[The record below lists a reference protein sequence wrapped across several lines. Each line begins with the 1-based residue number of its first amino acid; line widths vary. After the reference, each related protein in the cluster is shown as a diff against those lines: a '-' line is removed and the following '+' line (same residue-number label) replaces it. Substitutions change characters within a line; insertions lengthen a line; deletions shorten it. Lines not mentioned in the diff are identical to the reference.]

1 MTQIGK
7 TLILLGILL
16 VVAGAVVLFLQRF
29 SGAKSFPGTL
39 RFELGNTTVVIPI
52 LAAIIGSVVLTLL
65 LNVIS
70 KLLSR

>member
-16 VVAGAVVLFLQRF
+16 VVAGTIVLLLQRF
-29 SGAKSFPGTL
+29 TGAKSFPGTL
-39 RFELGNTTVVIPI
+39 RFELGSTSVVIPI
-52 LAAIIGSVVLTLL
+52 LASIIGSVVLTLL
-65 LNVIS
+65 LNLIS